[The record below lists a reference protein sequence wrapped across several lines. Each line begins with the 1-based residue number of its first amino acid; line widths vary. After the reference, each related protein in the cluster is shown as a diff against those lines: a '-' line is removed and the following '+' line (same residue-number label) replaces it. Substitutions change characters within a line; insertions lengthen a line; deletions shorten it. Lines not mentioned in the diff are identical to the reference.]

1 MADISKYISAIKNAP
16 TGAEMR
22 KPIANALKEIDAKGK
37 DVDYLTGKI
46 NYSLAERFDSF
57 SEGVRYNKNDIVV
70 YDGYKYKF
78 VKYHLPGPWD
88 ATQMFRL
95 EKYYDVFSELVNYKK
110 GDIVI
115 YEVVAPKGEGEEP
128 GIVLTP
134 YICIADHKAGPW
146 DPNHFNLES
155 VITSDRLIKKKEFT
169 LYPLDPQMIKGS
181 GQMVM
186 SGYLYL
192 YIGNFDAIDWSV
204 E

>member
-22 KPIANALKEIDAKGK
+22 KPIANALKDIDAKGK
-37 DVDYLTGKI
+37 DVDFLIGKI
-46 NYSLAERFDSF
+46 NYSLAERYPAF
-57 SEGVRYNKNDIVV
+57 SESETYHQNDIVV

-78 VKYHLPGPWD
+78 VKDYQGTWD
-88 ATQMFRL
+88 VTQVFRL
-95 EKYYDVFSELVNYKK
+95 EKYYDNFSESVDYKK

-128 GIVLTP
+128 DVVLTP

-146 DPNHFNLES
+146 DPNHFDLES
-155 VITSDRLIKKKEFT
+155 VRTSDRLIKKKEFT
-169 LYPLDPQMIKGS
+169 LYPLDELIKKGS
-181 GQMVM
+181 GQMVE
-186 SGYLYL
+186 SRYLYL